1 MSSTSIHLKGHATTP
16 IHPDPGSLVNVH
28 TLETKSLI
36 NQEFF
41 AVFLELHHLLINL
54 LGPCFFNLAM
64 SRLTHRSGHCE
75 TENETEDRLALLNAG
90 V

>member
-41 AVFLELHHLLINL
+41 CGVFRATPPPDKPLRPL
-54 LGPCFFNLAM
+54 FF
-64 SRLTHRSGHCE
+64 
-75 TENETEDRLALLNAG
+75 
-90 V
+90 